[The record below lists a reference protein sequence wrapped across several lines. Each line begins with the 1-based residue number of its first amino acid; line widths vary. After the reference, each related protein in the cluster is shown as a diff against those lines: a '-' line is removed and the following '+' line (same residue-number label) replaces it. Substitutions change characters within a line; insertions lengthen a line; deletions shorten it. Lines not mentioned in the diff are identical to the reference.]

1 MTDQVKRNTSRYSYL
16 QVVGDVF
23 RQSGLFQHYKSNHFQ
38 LDLRLI
44 KIGCNAFLLVIDHR
58 LSQAWVVLDKLA
70 ASFKGR
76 GNICLC

>member
-1 MTDQVKRNTSRYSYL
+1 MGKGCMSKADDRSSEKEYL

-44 KIGCNAFLLVIDHR
+44 TIGCNTFLLVIDHW
-58 LSQAWVVLDKLA
+58 LSQA
-70 ASFKGR
+70 
-76 GNICLC
+76 